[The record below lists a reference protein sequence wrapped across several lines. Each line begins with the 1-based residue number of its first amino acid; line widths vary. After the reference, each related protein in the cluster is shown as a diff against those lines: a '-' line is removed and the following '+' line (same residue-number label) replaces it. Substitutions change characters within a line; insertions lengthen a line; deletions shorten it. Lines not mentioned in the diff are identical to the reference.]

1 MELKKYCIIG
11 LGHFGMNLAI
21 MLSEAG
27 AEVIAIDNHQDLID
41 NVSDKVTFAARM
53 DATDEKALRSLG
65 LEEMDAVVVAIGEGF
80 EASILITA
88 LLQEIGV
95 KKIYNRIISHVHER
109 LLKLMGIEDMLVPE
123 KEAAE
128 QLARRLMIPGLVES
142 FALSSKFG
150 IFEIKAP
157 GKFTGKKLIDLQLRE
172 KYGMNLVTISRKISK
187 SGMLSL
193 GQKEE
198 MKIIGVPKPDTEIQE
213 DDILVLF
220 GEENKV
226 KELLKEQG
234 K

>member
-11 LGHFGMNLAI
+11 LGHFGMNLSL
-21 MLSEAG
+21 MLSDAG
-27 AEVIAIDNHQDLID
+27 AEVIAIDHHQELID

-53 DATDEKALRSLG
+53 NATDEKALRSLG
-65 LEEMDAVVVAIGEGF
+65 LEDMDAVVVAIGEGF
-80 EASILITA
+80 EASILVTA

-109 LLKLMGIEDMLVPE
+109 LLKLMGIDDLLVPE

-157 GKFTGKKLIDLQLRE
+157 KEFIGNKLIDLELRE
-172 KYGMNLVTISRKISK
+172 KYGMNLVTINRKISK
-187 SGMLSL
+187 SGILSL
-193 GQKEE
+193 GQREE
-198 MKIIGVPKPDTEIQE
+198 RSVIGVPKPDMVIEE
-213 DDILVLF
+213 NDIMVLF
-220 GEENKV
+220 GEEKKV